1 MRLINRLLNTLGID
15 GAILYTS
22 SARIIQAGGSII
34 TLLLIAKFLSKEEQ
48 GFYYTFT
55 SVLTIQIFFELG
67 LSGILTQFV
76 AHEMA
81 HIELENNIFKGEQK
95 YISRLASIIHFS
107 AKWYFIFA
115 LLLIIALILGGGI
128 FFYKNTQGV
137 EYIQWEVPWLMVS
150 IFGGLNLLISPIMA
164 ILQGMHKVKEIA
176 KLTFIQQIIVMIVSW
191 ISLIL
196 GAKLYLVAINLM
208 MNFFILLILYGLS
221 GYLKLLCNL
230 LKYKVIEKINY
241 WKEIFPYQWKIAL
254 SWASGYFIFQALNPI
269 VFSFYGAVIAGKLGM
284 TITILNG
291 ILALV
296 ISWTSTKIPLWSS
309 YIAKREYDEL
319 DKSVIYTIKKST
331 LVAFLGISGAI
342 ILIGGLQYF
351 NLNLGNR
358 FLPIEL
364 AFILLMTIPINNVI
378 NIWSASL
385 RSFKKEP
392 FLFVAL
398 MVGLFSITEVYITAK
413 FFSLTILIVGYFLVF
428 ALVSL
433 PLNLYVYNK
442 KKKEYYE

>member
-1 MRLINRLLNTLGID
+1 MRFITKLLNTLGID

-55 SVLTIQIFFELG
+55 SVLAIQIFFELG

-81 HIELENNIFKGEQK
+81 HIKLENNIFKGEQK

-137 EYIQWEVPWLMVS
+137 EHIQWQVPWLMVS

-176 KLTFIQQIIVMIVSW
+176 KLSFIQQIIVMIVSW

-221 GYLKLLCNL
+221 GYLKLLYNL

-269 VFSFYGAVIAGKLGM
+269 VFSFYGAVVAGKLGM

>member
-55 SVLTIQIFFELG
+55 SVLAIQIFFELG

-137 EYIQWEVPWLMVS
+137 EHIQWQVPWLMVS

-176 KLTFIQQIIVMIVSW
+176 KLSFIQQIIVMIVSW

-208 MNFFILLILYGLS
+208 MNFFILLLLYGLS
-221 GYLKLLCNL
+221 GYLKLLYNL

-269 VFSFYGAVIAGKLGM
+269 VFSFYGAVVAGKLGM

>member
-1 MRLINRLLNTLGID
+1 MKLITKLLNILGID
-15 GAILYTS
+15 DAILYTTG
-22 SARIIQAGGSII
+22 ARITQAGGSIV

-48 GFYYTFT
+48 GFYYTFA
-55 SVLTIQIFFELG
+55 SVLAIQVFFELG

-81 HIELENNIFKGEQK
+81 HIQLENNTFKGEQK
-95 YISRLASIIHFS
+95 HISRLVSILKFS
-107 AKWYFIFA
+107 MKWYTIFA
-115 LLLIIALILGGGI
+115 SLLIIALFLGGSF
-128 FFYKNTQGV
+128 FFYKNTQRI
-137 EYIQWEVPWLMVS
+137 EHIQWQLPWLIVS

-208 MNFFILLILYGLS
+208 MNFLILLLLHSFS
-221 GYLKLLCNL
+221 GYLKLLYKL
-230 LKYKVIEKINY
+230 SKYKVIEKINY

-269 VFSFYGAVIAGKLGM
+269 VFSFYGPIIAGQVGM
-284 TITILNG
+284 TITVLNG

-296 ISWTSTKIPLWSS
+296 ISWTSTKIPQWSS
-309 YIAKREYDEL
+309 FIAKKEFEEL
-319 DKSVIYTIKKST
+319 DNSVIYTIKEST
-331 LVAFLGISGAI
+331 LVAFLGIAGALL
-342 ILIGGLQYF
+342 LIGGLQYF

-364 AFILLMTIPINNVI
+364 TLILLITIPINNVI

-392 FLFVAL
+392 FLFIALIVAF
-398 MVGLFSITEVYITAK
+398 FSIVEVYITAK
-413 FFSLTILIVGYFLVF
+413 YFTLNTLIIGYFLVF

-433 PLNLYVYNK
+433 PLNLHVYKK

>member
-55 SVLTIQIFFELG
+55 SVLAIQIFFELG

-128 FFYKNTQGV
+128 FFYKNTQGG
-137 EYIQWEVPWLMVS
+137 EHIQWQVPWLMVS

-176 KLTFIQQIIVMIVSW
+176 KLSFIQQIIVMIVSW

-221 GYLKLLCNL
+221 GYLKLLYNL

-269 VFSFYGAVIAGKLGM
+269 VFSFYGAVVAGKLGM

>member
-55 SVLTIQIFFELG
+55 SVLAIQIFFELG

-81 HIELENNIFKGEQK
+81 HIKLENNIFKGEQK

-137 EYIQWEVPWLMVS
+137 EHIQWQVPWLMVS

-221 GYLKLLCNL
+221 GYLKLLYNL

-269 VFSFYGAVIAGKLGM
+269 VFSFYGAVVAGKLGM

>member
-1 MRLINRLLNTLGID
+1 MKLITKLLNTLGID

-55 SVLTIQIFFELG
+55 SVLAIQIFFELG

-81 HIELENNIFKGEQK
+81 HIKLENNIFKGEQK

-107 AKWYFIFA
+107 TKWYFIFA

-137 EYIQWEVPWLMVS
+137 EHIQWEVPWLMVS

-221 GYLKLLCNL
+221 GYLKLLYNL

-269 VFSFYGAVIAGKLGM
+269 VFSFYGAVVAGKLGM

-331 LVAFLGISGAI
+331 LVAFLGICGAI

-413 FFSLTILIVGYFLVF
+413 FFSLTILIIGYFLVF

>member
-55 SVLTIQIFFELG
+55 SVLAIQIFFELG

-137 EYIQWEVPWLMVS
+137 EHIQWQVPWLMVS

-176 KLTFIQQIIVMIVSW
+176 KLSFIQQIIVMIVSW

-221 GYLKLLCNL
+221 GYLKLLYNL

-269 VFSFYGAVIAGKLGM
+269 VFSFYGAVVAGKLGM

-331 LVAFLGISGAI
+331 LVAFLGISGAV

>member
-55 SVLTIQIFFELG
+55 SVLAIQIFFELG

-137 EYIQWEVPWLMVS
+137 EHIQWQVPWLMVS
-150 IFGGLNLLISPIMA
+150 IFGGFNLLISPIMA

-176 KLTFIQQIIVMIVSW
+176 KLSFIQQIIVMIVSW

-269 VFSFYGAVIAGKLGM
+269 VFSFYGAVVAGKLGM

>member
-55 SVLTIQIFFELG
+55 SVLAIQIFFELG

-364 AFILLMTIPINNVI
+364 TFILLMTIPINNVI

>member
-55 SVLTIQIFFELG
+55 SVLAIQIFFELG

-137 EYIQWEVPWLMVS
+137 EHIQWEVPWLMVS

-221 GYLKLLCNL
+221 GYLKLLYNL

-269 VFSFYGAVIAGKLGM
+269 VFSFYGAVVAGKLGM

-413 FFSLTILIVGYFLVF
+413 FFSLTILIIGYFLVF

>member
-55 SVLTIQIFFELG
+55 SVLAIQIFFELG

>member
-15 GAILYTS
+15 GSILYTS

-55 SVLTIQIFFELG
+55 SVLAIQIFFELG

-81 HIELENNIFKGEQK
+81 HIKLENNIFKGEQK

-115 LLLIIALILGGGI
+115 LLLIITLILGGGI

-137 EYIQWEVPWLMVS
+137 EHIQWEVPWLMVS

-176 KLTFIQQIIVMIVSW
+176 KLSFIQQIIVMIVSW

-221 GYLKLLCNL
+221 GYLKLLYNL

-269 VFSFYGAVIAGKLGM
+269 VFSFYGAVVAGKLGM

>member
-55 SVLTIQIFFELG
+55 SVLAIQIFFELG

-137 EYIQWEVPWLMVS
+137 EHIQWQVPWLMVS

>member
-55 SVLTIQIFFELG
+55 SVLAIQIFFELG

-137 EYIQWEVPWLMVS
+137 EHIQWQVPWLMVS

-176 KLTFIQQIIVMIVSW
+176 KLSFIQQIIVMIVSW

-221 GYLKLLCNL
+221 GYLKLLYNL

-269 VFSFYGAVIAGKLGM
+269 VFSFYGAVVAGKLGM

-413 FFSLTILIVGYFLVF
+413 FFSLTILIIGYFLVF

>member
-55 SVLTIQIFFELG
+55 SVLAIQIFFELG

-76 AHEMA
+76 AHEMV

-137 EYIQWEVPWLMVS
+137 EHIQWEVPWLMVS

-221 GYLKLLCNL
+221 GYLKLLYNL

-269 VFSFYGAVIAGKLGM
+269 VFSFYGAVVAGKLGM

>member
-55 SVLTIQIFFELG
+55 SVLAIQIFFELG

-81 HIELENNIFKGEQK
+81 HIKLENNIFKGEQK

-137 EYIQWEVPWLMVS
+137 EHIQWQVPWLMVS

-176 KLTFIQQIIVMIVSW
+176 KLSFIQQIIVMIVSW

-221 GYLKLLCNL
+221 GYLKLLYNL

-269 VFSFYGAVIAGKLGM
+269 VFSFYGAVVAGKLGM

>member
-55 SVLTIQIFFELG
+55 SVLAIQIFFELG

-137 EYIQWEVPWLMVS
+137 EHIQWEVPWLMVS

-221 GYLKLLCNL
+221 GYLKLLYNL

-269 VFSFYGAVIAGKLGM
+269 VFSFYGAVVAGKLGM

>member
-22 SARIIQAGGSII
+22 SARIIQAGGGIV
-34 TLLLIAKFLSKEEQ
+34 TLLLIAKFLTSEEQ
-48 GFYYTFT
+48 GYYYTFT
-55 SVLTIQIFFELG
+55 SVLAIQIFFELG

-137 EYIQWEVPWLMVS
+137 EHIQWQVPWLMVS

-176 KLTFIQQIIVMIVSW
+176 KLSFIQQIIVMIVSW

-221 GYLKLLCNL
+221 GYLKLLYNL

-269 VFSFYGAVIAGKLGM
+269 VFSFYGAVVAGKLGM

>member
-55 SVLTIQIFFELG
+55 SVLAIQIFFELG

-81 HIELENNIFKGEQK
+81 HLELENNIFKGEQK

-137 EYIQWEVPWLMVS
+137 EHIQWEVPWLMVS

-221 GYLKLLCNL
+221 GYLKLLYNL

-269 VFSFYGAVIAGKLGM
+269 VFSFYGAVVAGKLGM

>member
-55 SVLTIQIFFELG
+55 SVLAIQIFFELG

-137 EYIQWEVPWLMVS
+137 EHIQWEVPWLMVS

-221 GYLKLLCNL
+221 GYLNLLYNL

-269 VFSFYGAVIAGKLGM
+269 VFSFYGAVVAGKLGM

>member
-95 YISRLASIIHFS
+95 YISRLASIIQFS
-107 AKWYFIFA
+107 AKWYLIFA

-221 GYLKLLCNL
+221 GYLKLLYNL

>member
-81 HIELENNIFKGEQK
+81 HIKLENNIFKGEQK

-137 EYIQWEVPWLMVS
+137 EHIQWQVPWLMVS

-176 KLTFIQQIIVMIVSW
+176 KLSFIQQIIVMIVSW

-221 GYLKLLCNL
+221 GYLKLLYNL

>member
-55 SVLTIQIFFELG
+55 SVLAIQIFFELG

-137 EYIQWEVPWLMVS
+137 EHIQWEVPWLMVS

-221 GYLKLLCNL
+221 GYLKLLYNL

-269 VFSFYGAVIAGKLGM
+269 VFSFYGAVVAGKLGM

-342 ILIGGLQYF
+342 VLIGGLQYF

-413 FFSLTILIVGYFLVF
+413 FFSLTILIIGYFLVF

>member
-55 SVLTIQIFFELG
+55 SVLAIQIFFELG

-137 EYIQWEVPWLMVS
+137 EHIQWQVPWLMVS

-221 GYLKLLCNL
+221 GYLKLLYNL

-269 VFSFYGAVIAGKLGM
+269 VFSFYGAVVAGKLGM

>member
-137 EYIQWEVPWLMVS
+137 EHIQWQVPWLMVS

>member
-1 MRLINRLLNTLGID
+1 MKLINKLLNYLGID
-15 GAILYTS
+15 GAIFYTS
-22 SARIIQAGGSII
+22 LGRILQGLGGII
-34 TLLLIAKFLSKEEQ
+34 TLILISKFMSKEEQ
-48 GFYYTFT
+48 GFYYTFS
-55 SVLTIQIFFELG
+55 SVLAIQIFFELG

-81 HIELENNIFKGEQK
+81 HIKLENNIFKGEQK

-137 EYIQWEVPWLMVS
+137 EHIQWQVPWLMVS

-176 KLTFIQQIIVMIVSW
+176 KLSFIQQIIVMIVSW

-221 GYLKLLCNL
+221 GYLKLLYNL

-269 VFSFYGAVIAGKLGM
+269 VFSFYGAVVAGKLGM

>member
-137 EYIQWEVPWLMVS
+137 EHIQWQVPWLMVS

-269 VFSFYGAVIAGKLGM
+269 VFSFYGAVVAGKLGM

>member
-55 SVLTIQIFFELG
+55 SVLAIQIFFELG

-81 HIELENNIFKGEQK
+81 HIKLENNIFKGEQK

-137 EYIQWEVPWLMVS
+137 EHIQWQVPWLMVS

-176 KLTFIQQIIVMIVSW
+176 KLSFIQQIIVMIVSW

-221 GYLKLLCNL
+221 GYLKLLYNL

-269 VFSFYGAVIAGKLGM
+269 VFSFYGAVVAGKLGM

-364 AFILLMTIPINNVI
+364 AIILLMTIPINNVI

>member
-1 MRLINRLLNTLGID
+1 MKLITKLLNILGID

-55 SVLTIQIFFELG
+55 SVLAIQIFFELG

-81 HIELENNIFKGEQK
+81 HIKLENNIFKGEQK

-107 AKWYFIFA
+107 TKWYFIFA

-137 EYIQWEVPWLMVS
+137 EHIQWEVPWLMVS

-221 GYLKLLCNL
+221 GYLKLLYNL

-269 VFSFYGAVIAGKLGM
+269 VFSFYGAVVAGKLGM

-331 LVAFLGISGAI
+331 LVAFLGICGAI

-413 FFSLTILIVGYFLVF
+413 FFSLTILIIGYFLVF

>member
-55 SVLTIQIFFELG
+55 SVLAIQIFFELG

-137 EYIQWEVPWLMVS
+137 EHIQWQVPWLMVS

-176 KLTFIQQIIVMIVSW
+176 KLSFIQQIIVMIVSW

-221 GYLKLLCNL
+221 GYLKLLYNL

-269 VFSFYGAVIAGKLGM
+269 VFSFYGAVVAGKLGM

-296 ISWTSTKIPLWSS
+296 ISWTSTKLPLWSS

>member
-1 MRLINRLLNTLGID
+1 
-15 GAILYTS
+15 
-22 SARIIQAGGSII
+22 
-34 TLLLIAKFLSKEEQ
+34 
-48 GFYYTFT
+48 
-55 SVLTIQIFFELG
+55 
-67 LSGILTQFV
+67 
-76 AHEMA
+76 
-81 HIELENNIFKGEQK
+81 
-95 YISRLASIIHFS
+95 
-107 AKWYFIFA
+107 
-115 LLLIIALILGGGI
+115 
-128 FFYKNTQGV
+128 
-137 EYIQWEVPWLMVS
+137 
-150 IFGGLNLLISPIMA
+150 MA

-176 KLTFIQQIIVMIVSW
+176 KLSFIQQIIVMIVSW

-221 GYLKLLCNL
+221 GYLKLLYNL

-269 VFSFYGAVIAGKLGM
+269 VFSFYGAVVAGKLGM

>member
-176 KLTFIQQIIVMIVSW
+176 KLTFIQQ